1 MWRSIKRLL
10 QPKRCWPPTPK
21 SLMSIHEYL
30 EKHLPASKAHAIV
43 DYLQEH
49 KCLLKITKP
58 RKTKRGDFRQNGR
71 ELSISVNHDDNS
83 YRFLFTLVHEI
94 AHLKTFHLHR
104 NKVKPHGE
112 EWKSNFKN
120 LFYHFQMEEEFGKDE
135 AVFKVVAYELENPKA
150 CSGVNITLEKAF
162 SLHDEMEGL
171 YLEEVQ
177 EGQLFNFREQVYQ
190 KLETRRSRVLC
201 LNVANNRKYTI
212 NKAALVRLS

>member
-1 MWRSIKRLL
+1 
-10 QPKRCWPPTPK
+10 
-21 SLMSIHEYL
+21 MSIHEYL
-30 EKHLPASKAHAIV
+30 EKHLPASKARAIV

-150 CSGVNITLEKAF
+150 CSGVNVTLEKAF
-162 SLHDEMEGL
+162 SLYDEMEGL

-177 EGQLFNFREQVYQ
+177 EGQLFNFRE
-190 KLETRRSRVLC
+190 
-201 LNVANNRKYTI
+201 
-212 NKAALVRLS
+212 